1 VLAREL
7 GSAGKS
13 LPESGAE
20 QVRGTR
26 LMLRTGSSLTGTSA
40 QRQASSTRVQVVEA
54 RASTIGM
61 GGGIIDRKSGNTPR
75 WQSEKSR
82 RTSGCWRKTP
92 GRTRRRL
99 IPTGTEGT
107 DDE

>member
-7 GSAGKS
+7 GDAGKS
-13 LPESGAE
+13 LPEPSAE

-54 RASTIGM
+54 EASTIGM
-61 GGGIIDRKSGNTPR
+61 GGGIIDREERKYPEMPEREEQEDLRMLAEDPWADGTEIDSG
-75 WQSEKSR
+75 W
-82 RTSGCWRKTP
+82 
-92 GRTRRRL
+92 
-99 IPTGTEGT
+99 TEGT

>member
-1 VLAREL
+1 MLAREL
-7 GSAGKS
+7 GYAGKS

-54 RASTIGM
+54 GASTIGI
-61 GGGIIDRKSGNTPR
+61 GGGIIDRD
-75 WQSEKSR
+75 E
-82 RTSGCWRKTP
+82 RKYP
-92 GRTRRRL
+92 EMPERDEQEYLRML
-99 IPTGTEGT
+99 AEDPWADGTEIDSGWTEDT
-107 DDE
+107 DDA